1 MYWNKE
7 AETMPREEL
16 QKLQLQRLREVVKY
30 AYERVP
36 FYRKRFEAAGIKPE
50 DIRSLEDLKYIPFT
64 SKADLREVYPFGL
77 FAVPLSEI
85 VEIHSSSGTT
95 GKPVVAGYT
104 RRDLEVW
111 GEVMA
116 RSLTMIG
123 VTSQDVI
130 QIAYGYGLFTGGL
143 GFHYGAL
150 KIGATIVPAS
160 AGNTRRQI
168 TLMQDFGTTVLACTP
183 SYALY
188 LAEYARDEMGID
200 PSTLKLRVGSFG
212 AEMWTEEMRR
222 EIEKRF
228 GIKAYNVYGL
238 TEIIGPGVAHECEEQ
253 KGLHIWEDHFL
264 PEIIDPETGE
274 WVEEGKEGELVLTTL
289 TKEGVPM
296 IRFRTRD
303 ITSFVPGECP
313 CGRTGRRI
321 ERIKGRTDDMIKVRG
336 VMLFP
341 YQIEQC
347 ILEVQGVEPHY
358 QIILTRPHHLDEIEV
373 QVEMA
378 KETFSDEVRAIE
390 DLRRRLEKKIEET
403 VGIRVKVTLV
413 EPKSLP
419 RSEGKAK
426 RVIDKRNLS

>member
-7 AETMPREEL
+7 IETMPREKLREL
-16 QKLQLQRLREVVKY
+16 QLERLKRIVKY

-36 FYRKRFEAAGIKPE
+36 YYRKKFDEVGLKPE
-50 DIRSLEDLKYIPFT
+50 DIKSLEDIRYIPFT
-64 SKADLREVYPFGL
+64 SKADLREVYPFGM

-95 GKPVVAGYT
+95 GKPVVIGYT
-104 RRDLEVW
+104 RGDIEVW
-111 GEVMA
+111 KEVMA
-116 RSLTMIG
+116 RSLTMMG
-123 VTSQDVI
+123 VTRDDII

-150 KIGATIVPAS
+150 TIGATIVPTS

-168 TLMQDFGTTVLACTP
+168 ELMRDFGTTVLCCTP

-188 LAEYARDEMGID
+188 LAEYAKDEMGID
-200 PSTLKLRVGSFG
+200 PSTLKLRAGSFG

-222 EIEKRF
+222 EIERRF

-253 KGLHIWEDHFL
+253 NGLHIQEDHFY

-274 WVEEGKEGELVLTTL
+274 PLPEGERGELVLTTL

-296 IRFRTRD
+296 LRFRTRD
-303 ITSFVPGECP
+303 ITAFVKGECP
-313 CGRTGRRI
+313 CGRTFIRI
-321 ERIKGRTDDMIKVRG
+321 ERIRGRTDDMIKVRG

-341 YQIEQC
+341 YQIEKA

-373 QVEMA
+373 QVEMS
-378 KETFSDEVRAIE
+378 KETFSDEVKEIE
-390 DLRRRLEKKIEET
+390 ALRRKLEKRIEET

-426 RVIDKRNLS
+426 RVIDKRGLS

>member
-104 RRDLEVW
+104 KRDLEVW

-303 ITSFVPGECP
+303 ITSFISGECP

-373 QVEMA
+373 QVEMS

-390 DLRRRLEKKIEET
+390 ELRRRLEKKIEET

>member
-1 MYWNKE
+1 MFWNKE
-7 AETMPREEL
+7 IEILPREKLKEL
-16 QKLQLQRLREVVKY
+16 QLERLKKVVKY

-36 FYRKRFEAAGIKPE
+36 YYRKKFDEAGIKPE
-50 DIRSLEDLKYIPFT
+50 DIKTLEDIKYIPFT
-64 SKADLREVYPFGL
+64 SKADLREVYPFGM
-77 FAVPLSEI
+77 FAVSLSEI
-85 VEIHSSSGTT
+85 IEIHSSSGTT
-95 GKPVVAGYT
+95 GKPVVMGYT
-104 RRDLEVW
+104 KGDIEIW
-111 GEVMA
+111 KEVMA

-123 VTSQDVI
+123 VTKDDII

-150 KIGATIVPAS
+150 AIGATVVPTS

-168 TLMQDFGTTVLACTP
+168 ELMRDFGTTVLACTP

-188 LAEYARDEMGID
+188 LAEYAKDEMGID
-200 PSTLKLRVGSFG
+200 PRTLKLRVGSFG
-212 AEMWTEEMRR
+212 AEMWTEEMRK
-222 EIEKRF
+222 EIENRF

-238 TEIIGPGVAHECEEQ
+238 TEIIGPGVAHECPAQ
-253 KGLHIWEDHFL
+253 KGLHIWEDHFY

-274 WVEEGKEGELVLTTL
+274 PLPEGEEGELVLTTL

-303 ITSFVPGECP
+303 ITSFVPGECS
-313 CGRTGRRI
+313 CGRTFVRI

-336 VMLFP
+336 VMIFP
-341 YQIEQC
+341 YQIEQA

-358 QIILTRPHHLDEIEV
+358 QIILTRPHYLDEIEV
-373 QVEMA
+373 QVEMS
-378 KETFSDEVRAIE
+378 KEVFSDEVRKIE
-390 DLRRRLEKKIEET
+390 ELRKKLEKRIEET

-426 RVIDKRNLS
+426 RVIDKRKLS

>member
-50 DIRSLEDLKYIPFT
+50 DIKSLEDLKYIPFT
-64 SKADLREVYPFGL
+64 SKADLREVYPFGH

-253 KGLHIWEDHFL
+253 MGLHIWEDHFL

-378 KETFSDEVRAIE
+378 KETFSDEVRVIE

>member
-1 MYWNKE
+1 
-7 AETMPREEL
+7 
-16 QKLQLQRLREVVKY
+16 
-30 AYERVP
+30 
-36 FYRKRFEAAGIKPE
+36 
-50 DIRSLEDLKYIPFT
+50 
-64 SKADLREVYPFGL
+64 
-77 FAVPLSEI
+77 
-85 VEIHSSSGTT
+85 
-95 GKPVVAGYT
+95 
-104 RRDLEVW
+104 
-111 GEVMA
+111 
-116 RSLTMIG
+116 
-123 VTSQDVI
+123 
-130 QIAYGYGLFTGGL
+130 
-143 GFHYGAL
+143 
-150 KIGATIVPAS
+150 
-160 AGNTRRQI
+160 
-168 TLMQDFGTTVLACTP
+168 MQDFGTTVLACTP

-200 PSTLKLRVGSFG
+200 PSTLKLRAGSFG

-253 KGLHIWEDHFL
+253 MGLHIWEDHFL

-347 ILEVQGVEPHY
+347 ILEVQGIEPHY

>member
-1 MYWNKE
+1 MFWNKE
-7 AETMPREEL
+7 IETLPREKLREL
-16 QKLQLQRLREVVKY
+16 QLKRIKEVVKY
-30 AYERVP
+30 AYEHIP
-36 FYRKRFEAAGIKPE
+36 YYQKKFKEAGLKPE
-50 DIRSLEDLKYIPFT
+50 DIRTLDDIKYIPFT
-64 SKADLREVYPFGL
+64 SKADLREVYPFGM

-95 GKPVVAGYT
+95 GKPVVIGYT
-104 RRDLEVW
+104 KEDIEVW
-111 GEVMA
+111 KEVMA

-123 VTSQDVI
+123 VTKKDII

-150 KIGATIVPAS
+150 AIGATIVPTS

-168 TLMQDFGTTVLACTP
+168 ELMRDFGTTVLACTP

-188 LAEYARDEMGID
+188 LAEYAKDELGID
-200 PSTLKLRVGSFG
+200 PQILKLRVGSFG
-212 AEMWTEEMRR
+212 AEMWTEQMRK

-228 GIKAYNVYGL
+228 GIKAYNIYGL
-238 TEIIGPGVAHECEEQ
+238 TEIIGPGVAHECPAQE
-253 KGLHIWEDHFL
+253 GLHIWEDHFY

-274 WVEEGKEGELVLTTL
+274 ILPEGKRGELVLTTL
-289 TKEGVPM
+289 TKKGVPM
-296 IRFRTRD
+296 LRFRTRD
-303 ITSFVPGECP
+303 ITAFIPGTCS
-313 CGRTGRRI
+313 CGRTSIRI
-321 ERIKGRTDDMIKVRG
+321 ERIRGRTDDMIKVRG

-341 YQIEQC
+341 YQIEKA

-358 QIILTRPHHLDEIEV
+358 QIILTRPQYLDEIEV
-373 QVEMA
+373 QVEMS
-378 KETFSDEVRAIE
+378 KEIFSDEVRKIE
-390 DLRRRLEKKIEET
+390 ELRRKLEKRIEET

-426 RVIDKRNLS
+426 RVIDKRGLI